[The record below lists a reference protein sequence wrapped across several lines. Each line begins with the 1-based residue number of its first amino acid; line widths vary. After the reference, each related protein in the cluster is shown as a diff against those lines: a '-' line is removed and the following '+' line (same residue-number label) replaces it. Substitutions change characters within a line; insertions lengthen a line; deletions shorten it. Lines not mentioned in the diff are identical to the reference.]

1 MTTPQNTKPAR
12 LYRSRDDRVIAGI
25 GGGLGRY
32 LGIDPVL
39 VRLVI
44 VVLAIAGGGGI
55 IAYIIAWIV
64 IPEEP
69 WDADRDPGD
78 PDAAIATRRSPAAG
92 GGARMLVGFALV
104 VVGIGLL
111 AEWAFP
117 SFDDI
122 FWPLA
127 VIAAG
132 AGLVYYGVRR

>member
-1 MTTPQNTKPAR
+1 MSTEHTTKPAR
-12 LYRSRDDRVIAGI
+12 LYRSRDDRVIAGVA
-25 GGGLGRY
+25 GGLASY
-32 LGIDPVL
+32 LGVDPVL

-44 VVLAIAGGGGI
+44 VVLAVAGGSGVL
-55 IAYIIAWIV
+55 AYVIAWIV

-69 WDADRDPGD
+69 WDGPAEEPAERVPR
-78 PDAAIATRRSPAAG
+78 TRPAAG
-92 GGARMLVGFALV
+92 GTTRIVVGLALV

-117 SFDDI
+117 AFDDV

-132 AGLVYYGVRR
+132 AGLVYYGANR